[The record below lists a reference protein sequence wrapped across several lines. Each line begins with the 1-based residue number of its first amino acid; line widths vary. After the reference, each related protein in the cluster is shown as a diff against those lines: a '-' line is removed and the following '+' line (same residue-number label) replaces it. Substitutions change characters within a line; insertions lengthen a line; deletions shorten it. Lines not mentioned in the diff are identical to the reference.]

1 MYKLFTQLHIYLFN
15 FYIWQWDLTI
25 LSSDVWL
32 NSPDYAFQAK
42 DLEHRQFT
50 FFRGLKIG
58 REQEG

>member
-1 MYKLFTQLHIYLFN
+1 MYKLLTQLYIYLFN

-50 FFRGLKIG
+50 FFRGLQTG